1 MNYDGSQRELAE
13 VMKAA
18 QQVSGAAGAGE
29 EISGFCRA
37 LGLTLPPLAVGRPTA
52 TVEGLAGNEERM
64 PARRVAAGHSPP
76 SAVGQPSR
84 LFNRLAFGIAHV
96 FGVLP
101 GGVFQYPDSSEVAR

>member
-1 MNYDGSQRELAE
+1 MSDDGNQRELVE

-18 QQVSGAAGAGE
+18 QQVSGATGDGE
-29 EISGFCRA
+29 EIPAFRRA

-52 TVEGLAGNEERM
+52 TVEGLAGNEESM

-84 LFNRLAFGIAHV
+84 LFNRLTFGIAQM

-101 GGVFQYPDSSEVAR
+101 GGVFQYPDSSGVAR